1 MQKNIYYSLNVF
13 LLMNWEA
20 DFAVVCSPFAILLCL
35 DPRIPIKIPS
45 TAEKWMGFLS
55 NVLVRG

>member
-1 MQKNIYYSLNVF
+1 MS
-13 LLMNWEA
+13 WEV
-20 DFAVVCSPFAILLCL
+20 DFAVVFLPFSISLGL